1 MGIAER
7 ASVAAVAVAVAAA
20 ALLALPFALAPVGAE
35 EALHLTHA
43 DPAQHACLN
52 QKERRALVENGTVLR
67 LAAAMHAVRNHIPG
81 TLVRARL
88 CRRPDGFGYVLTVL
102 AHDGKVTRVV
112 VDAVKGTL
120 VGER

>member
-1 MGIAER
+1 MDISKR
-7 ASVAAVAVAVAAA
+7 AVTA
-20 ALLALPFALAPVGAE
+20 ALLGLAVAFVPVRAQ
-35 EALHLTHA
+35 EALRPTHA
-43 DPAQHACLN
+43 ELPHACLN

-67 LAAAMHAVRNHIPG
+67 LAAALHAVRSNVPG

-88 CRRPDGFGYVLTVL
+88 CRRPDGFAYVLTVL
-102 AHDGKVTRVV
+102 AHDGKVSHVV

>member
-1 MGIAER
+1 MGYARR
-7 ASVAAVAVAVAAA
+7 ASIA
-20 ALLALPFALAPVGAE
+20 ALLGVVAASALALRPARAE
-35 EALHLTHA
+35 EAPRSAHGDA
-43 DPAQHACLN
+43 AQHACLN

-67 LAAAMHAVRNHIPG
+67 LAAAMHAVRSHISG

-88 CRRPDGFGYVLTVL
+88 CHRPDGFDYVLTVL